1 MLSDNS
7 SIPTSVQNTQ
17 TAARLYEVQINP
29 FRLEYVTVKSAP
41 TQSKYNLFDYIVIQY
56 YKENLL
62 GQIINI
68 KDIPE
73 FSSTGRCQILRLA
86 NEADFIRKKTLQKQ
100 AQDTKQFFEDLF
112 KQFKIAAKVVFIDY
126 DLNHYKTYCYII
138 SERKINYLL
147 LHETAVDSLKT
158 RVAIKQIGVRDYA
171 RCAGGIGICGR
182 EQCCRVFLQ
191 NIQSIT
197 LTMVRHQNIFTE
209 PEKITGNCG
218 KLRCCLMYENL
229 NKGTQQ

>member
-1 MLSDNS
+1 MLNDNS
-7 SIPTSVQNTQ
+7 CSAATTNPIR
-17 TAARLYEVQINP
+17 TAARLYEVEINP
-29 FRLEYVTVKSAP
+29 FRLEYVTAKSASDQP
-41 TQSKYNLFDYIVIQY
+41 QYNLYDHIVIQY

-73 FSSTGRCQILRLA
+73 LDRASRCQILRLA
-86 NEADFIRKKTLQKQ
+86 NESDFNRKKTLLKQ
-100 AQDTKQFFEDLF
+100 TADTGQFFEDLF
-112 KQFKIAAKVVFIDY
+112 KQFKLTAKVVFIDF
-126 DLNHYKTYCYII
+126 DLNHYKTYCYMI

-158 RVAIKQIGVRDYA
+158 RVAIKQVGVRDYA
-171 RCAGGIGICGR
+171 RCIGGIGICGR
-182 EQCCRVFLQ
+182 EQCCSRFLK

-197 LTMVRHQNIFTE
+197 LTMVRHHNIFTE

-218 KLRCCLMYENL
+218 KLRCCLMYEQL
-229 NKGTQQ
+229 SKGNQL